1 MDNND
6 FSIMYTIGNQNYTTA
21 PNPKYTYTYT
31 TDNTKIPN
39 TINVNVN
46 IDWKKPVEE
55 AFPDYLTPSKII
67 FNDRTTIAIFPDGT
81 KVTATCMPEDT
92 FSEEVGVA
100 MCIMKKIFKTRS
112 AFLDV
117 VKSGVKQPTKEEKKN
132 WKTQKRQK

>member
-6 FSIMYTIGNQNYTTA
+6 FLTMYTTGGNYHYVVEDT
-21 PNPKYTYTYT
+21 PKYTYTSN
-31 TDNTKIPN
+31 NTKEAD
-39 TINVNVN
+39 TINVNVKVCWEDMTEKDFLN
-46 IDWKKPVEE
+46 
-55 AFPDYLTPSKII
+55 YLKPSKVI
-67 FNDRTTIAIFPDGT
+67 FNDRTTIVIFPDGT

>member
-1 MDNND
+1 MDNNN
-6 FSIMYTIGNQNYTTA
+6 FLTMYTTGGNYHYVVEDT
-21 PNPKYTYTYT
+21 PKHTYTSN
-31 TDNTKIPN
+31 NTKEAD
-39 TINVNVN
+39 TINVNVKVCWEDMAEKDFLN
-46 IDWKKPVEE
+46 
-55 AFPDYLTPSKII
+55 YLKPSKII
-67 FNDRTTIAIFPDGT
+67 FNGRTTIVIFPDGT

-132 WKTQKRQK
+132 WKRIKRQK